1 MGVEY
6 NEKNSILHFRFYF
19 FSIKF
24 NCNHVRLLTRLEYIM
39 RIPTNSNF
47 SKEIAKKLQRI
58 INPQTTLEEL
68 QNLQDEMK
76 MINPVDTH
84 LQKQVSKLKEK
95 ANGQETSKVANAVRQ
110 VHNERKGFVAET
122 VSTKGKEKSYSLETA
137 SN

>member
-1 MGVEY
+1 
-6 NEKNSILHFRFYF
+6 
-19 FSIKF
+19 
-24 NCNHVRLLTRLEYIM
+24 M

-47 SKEIAKKLQRI
+47 TKEMSKRLQRI

-84 LQKQVSKLKEK
+84 LLNQVSQLKEK

-110 VHNERKGFVAET
+110 IHNERKGFVTKT
-122 VSTKGKEKSYSLETA
+122 VSTKGKEKSYSLETT

>member
-1 MGVEY
+1 M
-6 NEKNSILHFRFYF
+6 I
-19 FSIKF
+19 
-24 NCNHVRLLTRLEYIM
+24 
-39 RIPTNSNF
+39 IPTNSNF

-68 QNLQDEMK
+68 QNLQEEIK

-84 LQKQVSKLKEK
+84 LVNQVSQLKEK

-110 VHNERKGFVAET
+110 VHNERKGFVTKT
-122 VSTKGKEKSYSLETA
+122 VSTKGKEKSYSLETT

>member
-1 MGVEY
+1 
-6 NEKNSILHFRFYF
+6 
-19 FSIKF
+19 
-24 NCNHVRLLTRLEYIM
+24 M

-84 LQKQVSKLKEK
+84 LLNQVSQLKEK

-110 VHNERKGFVAET
+110 VHNERKGFVTKT
-122 VSTKGKEKSYSLETA
+122 VSTKGKKESYCLETA
-137 SN
+137 PN

>member
-1 MGVEY
+1 
-6 NEKNSILHFRFYF
+6 
-19 FSIKF
+19 
-24 NCNHVRLLTRLEYIM
+24 M

-47 SKEIAKKLQRI
+47 SKEIQKKLQRI
-58 INPQTTLEEL
+58 LNPQTTLEEL

-84 LQKQVSKLKEK
+84 LLNQVSQLKEK

-110 VHNERKGFVAET
+110 VHNERKGFVTKT
-122 VSTKGKEKSYSLETA
+122 VSTKGKEKSYSLETT

>member
-1 MGVEY
+1 
-6 NEKNSILHFRFYF
+6 
-19 FSIKF
+19 
-24 NCNHVRLLTRLEYIM
+24 M

-47 SKEIAKKLQRI
+47 TKEMSKRLQRI

-84 LQKQVSKLKEK
+84 LLNQVSQLKEK

-110 VHNERKGFVAET
+110 VHNERKGFVTKT
-122 VSTKGKEKSYSLETA
+122 VSTKGKEKSYSLETT

>member
-1 MGVEY
+1 
-6 NEKNSILHFRFYF
+6 
-19 FSIKF
+19 
-24 NCNHVRLLTRLEYIM
+24 M

-47 SKEIAKKLQRI
+47 SREIAKKLQRI

-84 LQKQVSKLKEK
+84 LLNQVSQLKEK

-122 VSTKGKEKSYSLETA
+122 VSTKGKEKSYSLETT

>member
-1 MGVEY
+1 MGV
-6 NEKNSILHFRFYF
+6 S
-19 FSIKF
+19 
-24 NCNHVRLLTRLEYIM
+24 IM

-84 LQKQVSKLKEK
+84 LLNQVSQLKEK

-122 VSTKGKEKSYSLETA
+122 VSTKGKEKSYSLETT

>member
-1 MGVEY
+1 
-6 NEKNSILHFRFYF
+6 
-19 FSIKF
+19 
-24 NCNHVRLLTRLEYIM
+24 M

-110 VHNERKGFVAET
+110 VHNERKGFVTKT

-137 SN
+137 SD

>member
-1 MGVEY
+1 
-6 NEKNSILHFRFYF
+6 
-19 FSIKF
+19 
-24 NCNHVRLLTRLEYIM
+24 M

-47 SKEIAKKLQRI
+47 SKEIQKKLQRI

-84 LQKQVSKLKEK
+84 LLNQVSQLKEK

-122 VSTKGKEKSYSLETA
+122 VSTKGKEKSYSLETT

>member
-1 MGVEY
+1 
-6 NEKNSILHFRFYF
+6 
-19 FSIKF
+19 
-24 NCNHVRLLTRLEYIM
+24 M

-68 QNLQDEMK
+68 QNLQEKSDLSYNPIY
-76 MINPVDTH
+76 INPVDSY
-84 LQKQVSKLKEK
+84 LVNQVIQLKEK

-110 VHNERKGFVAET
+110 VHNERKGFVTET
-122 VSTKGKEKSYSLETA
+122 VSTKGKEKSYSLETT

>member
-1 MGVEY
+1 
-6 NEKNSILHFRFYF
+6 
-19 FSIKF
+19 
-24 NCNHVRLLTRLEYIM
+24 M

-47 SKEIAKKLQRI
+47 TKEIQKKLQRI
-58 INPQTTLEEL
+58 LNPQTTLEEL

-84 LQKQVSKLKEK
+84 LLNQVSQLKEK

-122 VSTKGKEKSYSLETA
+122 VSTKGKEKSYSLETT

>member
-1 MGVEY
+1 
-6 NEKNSILHFRFYF
+6 
-19 FSIKF
+19 
-24 NCNHVRLLTRLEYIM
+24 M

-47 SKEIAKKLQRI
+47 TKEMSKKLQRI

-84 LQKQVSKLKEK
+84 LLNQVSQLKEK

-110 VHNERKGFVAET
+110 VHNERKGFVTKT
-122 VSTKGKEKSYSLETA
+122 VSTKGKEKSYSLETT

>member
-1 MGVEY
+1 
-6 NEKNSILHFRFYF
+6 
-19 FSIKF
+19 
-24 NCNHVRLLTRLEYIM
+24 M

-47 SKEIAKKLQRI
+47 SIEVAKEIDKKLQRI

-84 LQKQVSKLKEK
+84 LLNQVSQLKEK

-110 VHNERKGFVAET
+110 VHNERKGFVAKT
-122 VSTKGKEKSYSLETA
+122 VSTKGKEKSYSLETT

>member
-1 MGVEY
+1 
-6 NEKNSILHFRFYF
+6 
-19 FSIKF
+19 
-24 NCNHVRLLTRLEYIM
+24 M

-47 SKEIAKKLQRI
+47 SREIAKKLQRI
-58 INPQTTLEEL
+58 INHQTTLEEL

-84 LQKQVSKLKEK
+84 LLNQVSQLKEK

-122 VSTKGKEKSYSLETA
+122 VSDKGK
-137 SN
+137 

>member
-1 MGVEY
+1 
-6 NEKNSILHFRFYF
+6 
-19 FSIKF
+19 
-24 NCNHVRLLTRLEYIM
+24 M

-47 SKEIAKKLQRI
+47 SKEIQKKLQRI

-68 QNLQDEMK
+68 QNLQEQSDLSYNPIY
-76 MINPVDTH
+76 INPVDSY
-84 LQKQVSKLKEK
+84 LVNQVIQLKEK

-122 VSTKGKEKSYSLETA
+122 VSTKGKEKSYSLETT

>member
-1 MGVEY
+1 
-6 NEKNSILHFRFYF
+6 
-19 FSIKF
+19 
-24 NCNHVRLLTRLEYIM
+24 M

-47 SKEIAKKLQRI
+47 IIEVAKEIDKKLQRI

-84 LQKQVSKLKEK
+84 LLNQVSQLKEK

-122 VSTKGKEKSYSLETA
+122 VSNKGKEKSYSLETT

>member
-1 MGVEY
+1 
-6 NEKNSILHFRFYF
+6 
-19 FSIKF
+19 
-24 NCNHVRLLTRLEYIM
+24 M

-84 LQKQVSKLKEK
+84 LLNQVSQLKEK

-122 VSTKGKEKSYSLETA
+122 VSTKGKEKSYSLETT

>member
-1 MGVEY
+1 
-6 NEKNSILHFRFYF
+6 
-19 FSIKF
+19 
-24 NCNHVRLLTRLEYIM
+24 M

-84 LQKQVSKLKEK
+84 LLNQVSQLKEK
-95 ANGQETSKVANAVRQ
+95 ANGQETSKIANAVRQ

-122 VSTKGKEKSYSLETA
+122 VSTKGKEKSYSLETT